1 MQKDKGNS
9 NSTSYNKEKK
19 FVIERMNQDVG
30 RDMNASKL
38 RTNCSELA
46 KKSYA
51 CLEQSKGG
59 HYIY

>member
-1 MQKDKGNS
+1 
-9 NSTSYNKEKK
+9 
-19 FVIERMNQDVG
+19 MNQDVG